1 MSLKDIDIGIK
12 KIKIILIN
20 DIEKQ
25 LRFLGISYDKI
36 YTSEE
41 IENGFDV
48 NRKYKRNQVLDVLMN
63 ECENDEAGSLLNDI
77 KIRKKNLKKFIRE
90 CAFDFTNKF
99 CAIRLL
105 EERNLIS
112 PTIKKFKEYGDKSE
126 VQKNLSRISYALL
139 DKDPYDGLKDA
150 IEGTLRELST
160 QIKLLFELNDE
171 HSLLFPEPKTI
182 KEITK
187 VLLDEIPLE
196 DWHRDDFVGWTYQ
209 YFVED
214 EKEEIEQ
221 ADNPEEI
228 AAKTQVYTYDWIVK
242 YIVNNTLGSYWNEIK
257 SGKRPQQEV
266 ETIKLID
273 PSCGS
278 GSFLTYAFDKYYE
291 LYVEEGKIPEEQI
304 PNYIISKNIFGMDID
319 ERAVQLAALNLY
331 IKAKEKNRNTQIEKF
346 NIICTDSRIKG
357 EVNIDK
363 YLMSISIDPKLRDV
377 IENIV
382 RKSFYYMQENN
393 LLGSLMKVE
402 DVINPIIDEYVGG
415 RRRPSIREV
424 EAKKEK
430 ILKQSDQTT
439 MFKAEVQQLSL
450 DSIEDIRYFESREE
464 FVEYLRQKI
473 LDCVDY
479 VVTKIN
485 KANDINSRIFAKD
498 LSKGSNF
505 IGAMMQKYEVVVGNP
520 PYLYQRKMGERLKN
534 VLYKHYSNSNR
545 DIYAAFI
552 FRMNVIN
559 SYSGYCALI
568 SPDTYITLSVYSN
581 LRKWLLNNRAVLFYI
596 QLGKNVFKTV
606 NVSVGISLFQNL
618 IGNEILSHY
627 DGDVNNDKLLLT
639 NKKTMGKKDIL
650 KIENA
655 PFIFSKSG
663 SVVNF
668 IEENK
673 KFEPNFGEVRT
684 GIQTGD
690 NPKRVMMRWEVPTN
704 KVGSRW
710 VYYAKGGGFNKYLG
724 RADFVLDWSKEAQEY
739 YKKSPSARIRESKYH
754 FRNGITYSDITSN
767 NRFSSRILP
776 NTWLYDV
783 KGSAIFP
790 HKISIKTLL
799 GILNTKV
806 ANYILMM
813 LNPTVSFQPGDL
825 KRFPLPKTVK
835 PREEIIE
842 NIVAMIIKLKKEL
855 FSLDPLSEL
864 YNKNKYKL
872 VDLNFNQIL
881 YKNYFYEII
890 IEEYQYLLDNMVF
903 EKFGIYNEL
912 DNIIEKFGEST
923 IKYPLISELD
933 LIDEK
938 LVLQFDY
945 SDSNLLCCNGE
956 TLEQI
961 ETQCNVALSYI
972 DAFYSKKFN
981 SISINDFYPRH
992 IKLNNNEVS
1001 LIINKIRNLS
1011 TDKGID
1017 IIKIAEEVGIHPRSI
1032 LVIMRKYNIVIKED
1046 LKDIAKRYIQTLA
1059 RKAFDD
1065 DKDGIVLLSEVINK
1079 IHDELDKTFG
1089 ENASS
1094 IETEIVN
1101 IIGKSIEKWLRD
1113 DFAIDYVN
1121 NKGYDKKKDKYKEI
1135 KNPWEPLIWKGQSSK
1150 KNFTVFV
1157 WRYKITPDTELKIRS
1172 QYLDSEIDS
1181 YKNKIKELDE
1191 RLLVLE
1197 GKEKS
1202 NLEKEKDEIFYILDD
1217 LSEYKE
1223 WIKENGVRLRGMWFN
1238 WE

>member
-12 KIKIILIN
+12 KIKSMLIN

-25 LRFLGISYDKI
+25 LRFLGIGYDKI

-41 IENGFDV
+41 IKNGFDV

-63 ECENDEAGSLLNDI
+63 ECQNDEAGSLLNDI

-90 CAFDFTNKF
+90 CTFDFTNKF

-126 VQKNLSRISYALL
+126 VQKNLNRVSYALL

-171 HSLLFPEPKTI
+171 HSLLFPESKTI

-221 ADNPEEI
+221 ADTPEEI

-242 YIVNNTLGSYWNEIK
+242 YIVDNTLGSYWNEIK
-257 SGKRPQQEV
+257 SGKRPHQEV

-304 PNYIISKNIFGMDID
+304 PNYIISKNIFGIDID

-331 IKAKEKNRNTQIEKF
+331 IKAKEKNRNAQIEKF

-382 RKSFYYMQENN
+382 RKSFDYMQENN
-393 LLGSLMKVE
+393 LLGSLMKIE

-430 ILKQSDQTT
+430 ILKQSDQMT
-439 MFKAEVQQLSL
+439 MFKPESQQLSL
-450 DSIEDIRYFESREE
+450 DTVEDIRYFESREE

-485 KANDINSRIFAKD
+485 KANDINSRMFAKD

-520 PYLYQRKMGERLKN
+520 PYLGNRKMGKELRKIVQSKLAEEKNDLYVAFMILNYRLADTK
-534 VLYKHYSNSNR
+534 
-545 DIYAAFI
+545 
-552 FRMNVIN
+552 
-559 SYSGYCALI
+559 SYIGMI
-568 SPDTYITLSVYSN
+568 TPDTYLSIETLENIREFILNNTYIKTIIHLGKDTFREAVNACIMVQIKDKHKIKDSKFIDLQNVSN
-581 LRKWLLNNRAVLFYI
+581 KSYYLLNEDKFTTGNTYF
-596 QLGKNVFKTV
+596 V
-606 NVSVGISLFQNL
+606 NKRI
-618 IGNEILSHY
+618 
-627 DGDVNNDKLLLT
+627 
-639 NKKTMGKKDIL
+639 IL
-650 KIENA
+650 KL
-655 PFIFSKSG
+655 PQ
-663 SVVNF
+663 
-668 IEENK
+668 K
-673 KFEPNFGEVRT
+673 KFIYWVSTNIHNIFINSKTLEPYHGIAKQGLIT
-684 GIQTGD
+684 GNNNRFIY
-690 NPKRVMMRWEVPTN
+690 MRWEIPVELINN
-704 KVGSRW
+704 KWFPVS
-710 VYYAKGGGFNKYLG
+710 KGGGYNKYLG
-724 RADFVLDWSKEAQEY
+724 RMDFLINWANDGEELKKFAKKKYGTITRTIVGMEHYFKE
-739 YKKSPSARIRESKYH
+739 
-754 FRNGITYSDITSN
+754 GITYSKVTSES
-767 NRFSSRILP
+767 RFSARYLP
-776 NTWLYDV
+776 
-783 KGSAIFP
+783 KGWIFTEAGPCIFP
-790 HKISIKTLL
+790 NDYSELYYILALVNSKI
-799 GILNTKV
+799 
-806 ANYILMM
+806 ANYLLYS
-813 LNPTVSFQPGDL
+813 LNPTVNFEIGD
-825 KRFPLPKTVK
+825 
-835 PREEIIE
+835 
-842 NIVAMIIKLKKEL
+842 IKLLPVVEVNENEKNVCTQYVLKIMKNKDILYTYYDILSERYDSNSYLQHINNELKSKNSLKSGYREL
-855 FSLDPLSEL
+855 FIEKSKIEIANEEYSFILDEYLFEL
-864 YNKNKYKL
+864 YCVSDKDKTMINN
-872 VDLNFNQIL
+872 
-881 YKNYFYEII
+881 
-890 IEEYQYLLDNMVF
+890 
-903 EKFGIYNEL
+903 KFGISPVAGDIIDEYFVEPEQPELRQLYFKGKGLKSKILINENKIL
-912 DNIIEKFGEST
+912 KEKFNVEELILK
-923 IKYPLISELD
+923 IK
-933 LIDEK
+933 K
-938 LVLQFDY
+938 L
-945 SDSNLLCCNGE
+945 C
-956 TLEQI
+956 
-961 ETQCNVALSYI
+961 
-972 DAFYSKKFN
+972 SKKGMN
-981 SISINDFYPRH
+981 
-992 IKLNNNEVS
+992 
-1001 LIINKIRNLS
+1001 
-1011 TDKGID
+1011 
-1017 IIKIAEEVGIHPRSI
+1017 IIKIADEIKLHPRTVLSI
-1032 LVIMRKYNIVIKED
+1032 MIKYNLYISD
-1046 LKDIAKRYIQTLA
+1046 DANNFTRRYIQALA

-1065 DKDGIVLLSEVINK
+1065 DKDGIVLLPDVLNK

-1101 IIGKSIEKWLRD
+1101 IIGKSIEKWLCD

-1172 QYLDSEIDS
+1172 QYLDSEIES

-1191 RLLVLE
+1191 KLLVLE

-1217 LSEYKE
+1217 LNEYKE